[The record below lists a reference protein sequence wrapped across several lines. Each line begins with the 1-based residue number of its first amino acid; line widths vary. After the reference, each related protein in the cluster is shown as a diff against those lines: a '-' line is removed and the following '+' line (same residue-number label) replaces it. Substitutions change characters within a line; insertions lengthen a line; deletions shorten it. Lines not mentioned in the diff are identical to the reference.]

1 MCKYF
6 QVIIT
11 NKERRIILD
20 KLYTCAEIAD
30 RYSVPI
36 GTVWLW
42 IRDKKFPAIKIGKG
56 YRVAEAD
63 LRKFEAERRTV

>member
-1 MCKYF
+1 M
-6 QVIIT
+6 
-11 NKERRIILD
+11 D

-30 RYSVPI
+30 RYSVPM

-56 YRVAEAD
+56 YRVAEDD